1 MIPTLCDGVETH
13 VVGRPP
19 VRYTLYSQ
27 VGPVMDIHK
36 VHAFIARRFRPAR
49 LARFR
54 AAFPFSHYRTII
66 DFGGGSQ
73 NWEMMDN
80 SYQVTLL
87 NLDPAIPAG
96 RYPLMVADARNTGL
110 AESSFDVAFS
120 NSVIEHL
127 PTWEDQKQFAREMSR
142 VGKTVYCQTPNFWF
156 PVEPHLLTPFV
167 HWIPGF
173 TKNYWLMRYCT
184 VTGWLMKPTR
194 EFFDQEFSTIRLLS
208 SAEFRTLFPDC
219 EIWTER
225 VLGLAK
231 SFTAVS
237 KQSLLQPSR

>member
-1 MIPTLCDGVETH
+1 
-13 VVGRPP
+13 
-19 VRYTLYSQ
+19 
-27 VGPVMDIHK
+27 
-36 VHAFIARRFRPAR
+36 
-49 LARFR
+49 
-54 AAFPFSHYRTII
+54 
-66 DFGGGSQ
+66 
-73 NWEMMDN
+73 
-80 SYQVTLL
+80 
-87 NLDPAIPAG
+87 
-96 RYPLMVADARNTGL
+96 
-110 AESSFDVAFS
+110 
-120 NSVIEHL
+120 
-127 PTWEDQKQFAREMSR
+127 MSR

-173 TKNYWLMRYCT
+173 TKNYWLMR
-184 VTGWLMKPTR
+184 PTR

-208 SAEFRTLFPDC
+208 YAEFRTLFPDC